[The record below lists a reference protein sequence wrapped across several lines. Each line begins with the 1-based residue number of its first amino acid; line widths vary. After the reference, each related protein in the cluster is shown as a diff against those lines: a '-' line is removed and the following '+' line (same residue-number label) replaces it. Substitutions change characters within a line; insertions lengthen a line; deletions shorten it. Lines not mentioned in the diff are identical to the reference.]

1 MRKASK
7 VCFSTKMN
15 IIPPAP
21 LSDLL
26 PVHLFVQLFRSEPVR
41 GTEQV
46 SCQTRLPWVKMA
58 GEVLLYPPPP
68 PPPPQPSLSYSLV
81 QHGKVAS
88 YSRLFH
94 KFCDHILSKHR
105 KERKRRGL
113 SSWRL
118 GSGWLMLL
126 PRSRMTTKGPP
137 TPTALPMAFPF
148 PVSV

>member
-7 VCFSTKMN
+7 VCFSTKIN
-15 IIPPAP
+15 IIPPAAP
-21 LSDLL
+21 LRPSSC
-26 PVHLFVQLFRSEPVR
+26 PFVCPTFSQRASQRNRTSQLSNPPAVSEDGRWSPALS
-41 GTEQV
+41 T
-46 SCQTRLPWVKMA
+46 SA
-58 GEVLLYPPPP
+58 

-94 KFCDHILSKHR
+94 KFCVHILSKHR
-105 KERKRRGL
+105 RERKQRGL